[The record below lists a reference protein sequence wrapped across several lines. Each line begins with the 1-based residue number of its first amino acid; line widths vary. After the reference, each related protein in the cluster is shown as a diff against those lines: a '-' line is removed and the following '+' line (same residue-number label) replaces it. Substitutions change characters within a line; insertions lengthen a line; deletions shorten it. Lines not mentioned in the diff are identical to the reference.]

1 MAFQTLGFHAA
12 LILNR
17 LRNEK
22 QITEDH
28 AANDGDR
35 REHNEQEQHARAEF
49 IRLNDR
55 LLVLNKKL
63 TVEAVR
69 VEPIRSGG
77 SAVGQTERKNV

>member
-1 MAFQTLGFHAA
+1 MAFQSIGFHAA

-22 QITEDH
+22 QITENH

-35 REHNEQEQHARAEF
+35 REHDEQEQHARAEF

-77 SAVGQTERKNV
+77 STVGQTKLKDI